1 MKGKGIFAT
10 GIAPGV
16 VPIVIA
22 FTVNLI
28 LVLFEKTMMKET
40 FAYKF
45 NMVEHYYGA
54 NKVLDIKELAIPRGS
69 ITGLAGSNG
78 SGKTTLL
85 KLMTFIERPSFGE
98 ILFNGRKEQL
108 FSPNIRFKVSLL
120 TQKPYL
126 LKRTVFENTA
136 YGLKIRG
143 DLKNLKARVAEAL
156 AKVGLSFEVFAQR
169 HWHQLSGG
177 EAQRVA
183 LAARL
188 VLRPEV
194 LLLDEPTASVDAQSA
209 TLIRNASLAARK
221 DWGATLV
228 VASHDRPWLHDISDT
243 ILHLVDGKAVKP
255 GRNNMIPG
263 PWVNLDH
270 DMAFCD
276 LGKGQRFHAPAPP
289 SGDAVG
295 LIKDRDIE
303 LKAPDVSQEFINQLK
318 GTITQ
323 LVLYPKDSIITA
335 SIRVDDLVFTTR
347 VDQQTVSAL
356 GLYPGRAVKIFARP
370 DAVFW
375 L

>member
-1 MKGKGIFAT
+1 
-10 GIAPGV
+10 
-16 VPIVIA
+16 
-22 FTVNLI
+22 
-28 LVLFEKTMMKET
+28 MKEV
-40 FAYKF
+40 FIYKF

-69 ITGLAGSNG
+69 IIGLAGSNG

-85 KLMTFIERPSFGE
+85 KLMTFVERPSFGE
-98 ILFNGRKEQL
+98 ILFNGKKEQL
-108 FSPNIRFKVSLL
+108 FSPNIRFKISLL

-126 LKRTVFENTA
+126 FKRTVFENTV

-143 DLKNLKARVAEAL
+143 DLKNLRARAAEAL

-188 VLRPEV
+188 ALRPEV

-221 DWGATLV
+221 DWGTTLV

-243 ILHLVDGKAVKP
+243 ILHLVDGKAMKP

-263 PWVNLDH
+263 PWTNQNH
-270 DMAFCD
+270 GMAFSD

-289 SGDAVG
+289 AGDAVG
-295 LIKDRDIE
+295 LIRNRDIKF
-303 LKAPDVSQEFINQLK
+303 KAPEVSREFINQLK

-323 LVLYPKDSIITA
+323 LVLYPKDSTITA

-356 GLYPGRAVKIFARP
+356 GLYPGRSVKIFTRP